1 MVLHHSQGVYFKLSQ
16 RFLKTGEFA
25 AFCNTT
31 KDTLFHYDDIGLLK
45 PVKTADNGY
54 RYYSLNQIYMFDL
67 ITTLKEL
74 GLSLEEIKK
83 YMDKRDTDVF
93 MQLLKEQDKR
103 LRQKIEQ
110 LSRRRSLLKNTLQMM
125 NEFIDVPEDE
135 IRIEKVPEE
144 YFIIS
149 DEPENNT
156 EKELFAVI
164 SRLWDYCNKHN
175 YYDDFITGEIISEEN
190 IKNGTFAT
198 WRFTSRIAKKVK
210 SRYLHIKPAGSYAVK
225 YIRSS
230 YNALTEEYRK
240 FCLELKER
248 GYKINGPIYQS
259 DITNYLSERYND
271 DYLMKI
277 EVSIKQ

>member
-1 MVLHHSQGVYFKLSQ
+1 
-16 RFLKTGEFA
+16 
-25 AFCNTT
+25 
-31 KDTLFHYDDIGLLK
+31 
-45 PVKTADNGY
+45 
-54 RYYSLNQIYMFDL
+54 
-67 ITTLKEL
+67 
-74 GLSLEEIKK
+74 
-83 YMDKRDTDVF
+83 
-93 MQLLKEQDKR
+93 
-103 LRQKIEQ
+103 
-110 LSRRRSLLKNTLQMM
+110 MM
-125 NEFIDVPEDE
+125 
-135 IRIEKVPEE
+135 
-144 YFIIS
+144 
-149 DEPENNT
+149 
-156 EKELFAVI
+156 
-164 SRLWDYCNKHN
+164 
-175 YYDDFITGEIISEEN
+175 ISEEN